1 MLLTVNEIVTA
12 VSGKIISGSDAE
24 KISKITTDSRTAD
37 SMSLFIPLIGEKF
50 DAHDFISDVVLNK
63 GCRVVLSSREM
74 TFENATV
81 IYVDDTKKAMGD
93 LAGYYIKKINP
104 MKIAV
109 TGSVGKTTTKD
120 MLFSVINKLGSTL
133 KTQGNF
139 NNDIGVPLTVF
150 RLEEE
155 KNAIIEMGMSHFG
168 EIEYLTKIVKPDIA
182 VITNIGHSH
191 IENLGSRE
199 GILKAKLEVVKGMS
213 KEAVLVLNGDDPYLY
228 GAKNTLEQRV
238 IYYGINNK
246 ECDIYPDEI
255 INLGDSTEF
264 TVSGEKYRINLPGEH
279 NVLNALCAIAIGKML
294 EGSYESIRDGLLEFK
309 AEGIRQNIIKK
320 DGFTVI
326 ADCYNAA
333 PNSMLAALK
342 VLKSY
347 PGKRKI
353 AVFGSVLELGEYR
366 DKLLYELGEKIPE
379 IGIDMLVT
387 VTGDALSINE
397 GAISKGF
404 ENAVNVENNEKALEY
419 LKENVKPGDVIL
431 IKGSRG
437 YKMEEIS
444 EGLVK

>member
-1 MLLTVNEIVTA
+1 MRLAVGEILEA
-12 VSGKIISGSDAE
+12 VSGKIICSGTRE
-24 KISKITTDSRTAD
+24 EITKITTDSRTAD
-37 SMSLFIPLIGEKF
+37 EESLFIPLIGERF
-50 DAHDFISDVVLNK
+50 DAHDFLSDVVENK
-63 GCRVVLSSREM
+63 GCKVVLSSKEVS
-74 TFENATV
+74 FLNATV
-81 IYVDDTKKAMGD
+81 ILVKDTKKAMGD
-93 LAGYYIKKINP
+93 LASYYIKKVNP
-104 MKIAV
+104 IKIAI

-120 MLFSVINKLGSTL
+120 MLFSVMDKISPTL

-139 NNDIGVPLTVF
+139 NNDIGVPLTAF
-150 RLEEE
+150 RLEGE
-155 KNAIIEMGMSHFG
+155 KIGIFEMGMNHFG
-168 EIEYLTKIVKPDIA
+168 EIEYLSNIVKPDIA

-199 GILKAKLEVVKGMS
+199 GILKAKLEIVKGMS
-213 KEAVLVLNGDDPYLY
+213 KDSVLVLNGDDPYLF

-238 IYYGINNK
+238 IYYGVNNK

-255 INLGDSTEF
+255 TNLGDSTEF
-264 TVSGEKYRINLPGEH
+264 TVSGEKYCINVPGEH

-309 AEGIRQNIIKK
+309 AEGIRQNVIKK

-333 PNSMLAALK
+333 PDSMLAALK

-347 PGKRKI
+347 PGERKI
-353 AVFGSVLELGEYR
+353 AVFGSVLELGSYR

-379 IGIDMLVT
+379 IGIDVLIT
-387 VTGDALSINE
+387 VTKDAFSINE
-397 GAISKGF
+397 GARSKGF
-404 ENAVNVENNEKALEY
+404 ENTQNIENNEKTLEY
-419 LKENVKPGDVIL
+419 LKGIIKTGDVIL